1 MFYILFMEDNNIL
14 AVVLAGGKS
23 KRFGEDKNHIKLG
36 DKTLL
41 EHVLSKIGNKFEEI
55 LIVSSH
61 NQDIKKS
68 ENVNIIPDCFDDFGP
83 LAGVLSSMKWIKE
96 NQKQYK
102 WVATFPSDTPFFD
115 ISIIEEY
122 KKRININDSSLYFIK
137 SNNKRHNIFGLWSID
152 LLEVLEDDLKNNNF
166 RKVED
171 WADKIG
177 VKTIDIEVNKFDPFF
192 NINTKE
198 DFEKGKEIINK
209 NLND

>member
-1 MFYILFMEDNNIL
+1 MEDNNIL

-23 KRFGEDKNHIKLG
+23 KRFGEDKNQIKLG

-41 EHVLSKIGNKFEEI
+41 EHVLSKINNKFEEI

-61 NQDIKKS
+61 NLEIKKS
-68 ENVNIIPDCFDDFGP
+68 ENITIIPDCFDDFGP

-102 WVATFPSDTPFFD
+102 WVATFPSDTPFFE

-137 SNNKRHNIFGLWSID
+137 SNNKRHNIFGLLSID
-152 LLEVLEDDLKNNNF
+152 LLDILEDDLKNNNF

-177 VKTIDIEVNKFDPFF
+177 VKTIDIEANEFDPFF

-198 DFEKGKEIINK
+198 DFEKAKEILKK
-209 NLND
+209 N

>member
-1 MFYILFMEDNNIL
+1 MEDNNIL
-14 AVVLAGGKS
+14 GVVLAGGKS
-23 KRFGEDKNHIKLG
+23 KRFGEDKNQIKLG

-41 EHVLSKIGNKFEEI
+41 EHVLFKINKKFEEI

-61 NQDIKKS
+61 NLEIKES
-68 ENVNIIPDCFDDFGP
+68 ENITIIPDCFDDFGP
-83 LAGVLSSMKWIKE
+83 LAGVLSSMKWVKE

-122 KKRININDSSLYFIK
+122 KKRININDGSLYFIK
-137 SNNKRHNIFGLWSID
+137 SDNKRHNIFGLWSID
-152 LLEVLEDDLKNNNF
+152 LLDVLEDDLKNNNF

-177 VKTIDIEVNKFDPFF
+177 VKIIDIKVNEFDPFF

-198 DFEKGKEIINK
+198 DFKKAKELLKK
-209 NLND
+209 N

>member
-1 MFYILFMEDNNIL
+1 MEDNNIL

-23 KRFGEDKNHIKLG
+23 KRFGEDKNQIKLG

-41 EHVLSKIGNKFEEI
+41 EHVLSKINNKFEEI

-61 NQDIKKS
+61 NLEIKKS
-68 ENVNIIPDCFDDFGP
+68 ENITIIPDCFDDFGP

-96 NQKQYK
+96 NQKQHK

-122 KKRININDSSLYFIK
+122 KKSISINDSSLYFIK

-152 LLEVLEDDLKNNNF
+152 LLDVLENDLKNNNF

-177 VKTIDIEVNKFDPFF
+177 VKTIDIEVNEFDPFF

-198 DFEKGKEIINK
+198 DFEKAKEILNK
-209 NLND
+209 NKND